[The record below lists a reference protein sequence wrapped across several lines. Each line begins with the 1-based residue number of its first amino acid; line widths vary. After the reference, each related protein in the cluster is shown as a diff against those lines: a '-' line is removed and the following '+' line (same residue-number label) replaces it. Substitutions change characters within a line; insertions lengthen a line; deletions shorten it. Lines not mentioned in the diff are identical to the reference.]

1 MDSGDVEFSG
11 GAVDFKPNE
20 SPNKDSGGP
29 VDSMPAAKVA
39 AEDVHFHASD
49 IAKSDNNDFFDN
61 PKKRKQR
68 EKEEQRRIRAEA
80 KRVAKESRGRTR
92 KNGASKDVVES
103 EKALKREQSR
113 IESEQRQARLRRFF
127 GTIAKR
133 WYIFATVAAVA
144 AVVVLGVIFTPRIIK
159 GIVDAKDDK
168 YVSENKT
175 LLMGLFEELAGKE
188 MSREQLDEIVSKY
201 DGKVVTEYG
210 EYGGK
215 IHPDNYWLE
224 SITMSFDAVDGQTC
238 YGFIYKDENVLD
250 GAAIFK
256 RGDAFIFNGED
267 REQKFETVGEAVK
280 AYLLSVRESRK

>member
-11 GAVDFKPNE
+11 GAVDFNPNE

-29 VDSMPAAKVA
+29 VDNMPAAKVA

-61 PKKRKQR
+61 PKKRKRR

-92 KNGASKDVVES
+92 KSGASSDVVES

-113 IESEQRQARLRRFF
+113 IESEQRQARLKRLF
-127 GTIAKR
+127 GAIAKR
-133 WYIFATVAAVA
+133 WYIFAIVAAVA
-144 AVVVLGVIFTPRIIK
+144 AVAVLGVIFTPIIIK
-159 GIVDAKDDK
+159 GIVDAEDDK

-175 LLMGLFEELAGKE
+175 LLMGLFEELAGEE
-188 MSREQLDEIVSKY
+188 MSREQLDEVVSKY
-201 DGKVVTEYG
+201 GGKVVTEYG

-256 RGDAFIFNGED
+256 RGDAFIFSGED
-267 REQKFETVGEAVK
+267 REQKFGTVGEAVK